1 MADTTLRVS
10 GMTCAACSAR
20 VERSLEKAAGVL
32 QANVNLMT
40 HSATVRYDPARTSP
54 HDLVSV
60 VQQTGYGA
68 EVPSPGLSV
77 EQELA
82 QEDQDQASE
91 TRRLKSRVTL
101 SLIIGVLVMALS
113 MPLMAPRHD
122 TAPDPFMQLIMW
134 LAAPLRGLMPGL
146 FLLSP
151 TVLRWSL
158 LVLTVPV
165 VAWAGRHF
173 YQRAW
178 AAARHGGSDMNT
190 LIAVGTGAAFLFS
203 LATTIA
209 PGWFANQGLPA
220 EVYYEAVVWIIA
232 LVLLGNYFE
241 ARARYRTG
249 ASIRRL
255 AGLRPDTATVIRRG
269 EESLVPLAAVVA
281 GDELI
286 IRPGQRIP
294 VDGSVVDGVSLV
306 DESMLTGEPMPVT
319 RGPGAPLVG
328 GTLNGTGTLR
338 MRALRIGRDT
348 VLSRILSLVREA
360 QGAKAPIQ
368 RLADRISSVF
378 VPTIL
383 GVALLTFLGW
393 WLLGPEPRAL
403 NALVSAVSVLIIAC
417 PCAMGLAVPTA
428 VMVATG
434 RGAELGVL
442 IRGGDALERT
452 GHVDTVV
459 LDKTGTITEGKP
471 SLVGIHLTGSLDES
485 EVLRLAASL
494 ERRSEH
500 PLRLAIVAL
509 AEHRQLP
516 LGAASGVE
524 ALPGMGLRG
533 TVDGHDLAV
542 GNWRILERLGLQA
555 PVLNGVQGTAVHVV
569 VDGRIEGVLDV
580 ADPIK
585 PGSAPAIAA
594 LQATG
599 IDVVMLSGD
608 RQAVAQQV
616 ASEVG
621 VSRVVAELLPED
633 KLTEV
638 RRLQQAGHVVAMV
651 GDGIN
656 DAPALAQADVGIAM
670 GTGTDV
676 AMDSGAITLVRG
688 ELSGI
693 ATAIRL
699 SRNTMRIIRQNL
711 FWALA
716 YNTIGIPVAAGVLAP
731 WLGWR
736 LSPALAAAAMAM
748 SSVSVVTNS
757 LRLRSAREAP
767 PAGRTRRPVVMPQLP
782 AFRSLV

>member
-20 VERSLEKAAGVL
+20 VERSLQRAAGVL

-40 HSATVRYDPARTSP
+40 HSATVRYDPERTSP

-60 VQQTGYGA
+60 VAQTGYGA
-68 EVPSPGLSV
+68 EVPSPELGV
-77 EQELA
+77 EEELA
-82 QEDQDQASE
+82 REDLDQARE
-91 TRRLKSRVTL
+91 AHRLKLRVRF
-101 SLIIGVLVMALS
+101 SLIIGVLVMVLS
-113 MPLMAPRHD
+113 MPLMTPRHD
-122 TAPDPFMQLIMW
+122 AVPDPFMQLIMW
-134 LAAPLRGLMPGL
+134 LAAPLRSAIPGL
-146 FLLSP
+146 FRLP
-151 TVLRWSL
+151 PGVLRWSL
-158 LVLTVPV
+158 LALTVPV

-178 AAARHGGSDMNT
+178 AAARHAGSDMNT

-209 PGWFANQGLPA
+209 PGWFVNQGLPA

-241 ARARYRTG
+241 ARARHRTG

-269 EESLVPLAAVVA
+269 QESVVPLAAVVA

-294 VDGSVVDGVSLV
+294 VDGSVVEGLSQV
-306 DESMLTGEPMPVT
+306 DEAMLTGESMPVT

-328 GTLNGTGTLR
+328 GTLNGSGTLR
-338 MRALRIGRDT
+338 MRALRVGRDT
-348 VLSRILSLVREA
+348 VLARILQLVREA

-383 GVALLTFLGW
+383 GLALLTFLGW

-442 IRGGDALERT
+442 IRGGEALERT
-452 GHVDTVV
+452 GQVSTVV

-471 SLVGIHLTGSLDES
+471 SLVGIHLTGSLDEATL
-485 EVLRLAASL
+485 LRLAASL

-500 PLRLAIVAL
+500 PLGLAIVSL
-509 AEHRQLP
+509 AEQRHLP
-516 LGAASGVE
+516 LGEASVVE
-524 ALPGMGLRG
+524 ALPGMGVQG
-533 TVDGHDLAV
+533 IVDGRRLAV
-542 GNWRILERLGLQA
+542 GNWRMLQRLGLQA
-555 PVLNGVQGTAVHVV
+555 PVLDSVRGTAVHVV
-569 VDGRIEGVLDV
+569 VDHRVEGVLDI
-580 ADPIK
+580 ADAIK

-594 LQATG
+594 LQAGG

-608 RQAVAQQV
+608 RQAVAQRV

-621 VSRVVAELLPED
+621 VSRVIAELLPQD
-633 KLTEV
+633 KLT
-638 RRLQQAGHVVAMV
+638 
-651 GDGIN
+651 
-656 DAPALAQADVGIAM
+656 
-670 GTGTDV
+670 
-676 AMDSGAITLVRG
+676 
-688 ELSGI
+688 
-693 ATAIRL
+693 
-699 SRNTMRIIRQNL
+699 
-711 FWALA
+711 
-716 YNTIGIPVAAGVLAP
+716 
-731 WLGWR
+731 
-736 LSPALAAAAMAM
+736 
-748 SSVSVVTNS
+748 
-757 LRLRSAREAP
+757 
-767 PAGRTRRPVVMPQLP
+767 
-782 AFRSLV
+782 